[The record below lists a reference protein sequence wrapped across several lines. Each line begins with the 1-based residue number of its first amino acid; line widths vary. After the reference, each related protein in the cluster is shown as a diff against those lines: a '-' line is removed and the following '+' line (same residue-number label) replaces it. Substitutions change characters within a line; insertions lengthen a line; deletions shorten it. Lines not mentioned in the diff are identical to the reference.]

1 MSDKNKILKF
11 LIQVIGWGLVF
22 GFPLFFTWK
31 EGNPMTWVKFLGYVG
46 VPIAFITVFY
56 ANYFIFIDRLL
67 FRKRLL
73 VFIIVNLFLFVLLS
87 LCLHGWQ
94 EYYFIHFVNEGP
106 RHSRPFPPR
115 SVFIIRDGVMMALV
129 SALSVAIRMT
139 ENWYILEQEKK
150 ELENARSEAELQ
162 NLKSQLNPHFL
173 FNTLNN
179 IYSLIAIDPDRAQFA
194 VIQAAIEGV
203 DAEIAP
209 SCIHADVRGKAHGI
223 RPMAAAVAVLAERS
237 VFGHMPHAVLVRH
250 MQLHGAEVR
259 RAQHCPHLR
268 TLAQRH
274 DPLWPRRAAHVHI
287 GQGQSH

>member
-1 MSDKNKILKF
+1 MTKSGINLYLCNMSDKNKILKF

-106 RHSRPFPPR
+106 RHSRPPDF
-115 SVFIIRDGVMMALV
+115 VNV
-129 SALSVAIRMT
+129 SPK
-139 ENWYILEQEKK
+139 NH
-150 ELENARSEAELQ
+150 LQ
-162 NLKSQLNPHFL
+162 
-173 FNTLNN
+173 
-179 IYSLIAIDPDRAQFA
+179 IMGRY
-194 VIQAAIEGV
+194 V
-203 DAEIAP
+203 DVV
-209 SCIHADVRGKAHGI
+209 S
-223 RPMAAAVAVLAERS
+223 
-237 VFGHMPHAVLVRH
+237 
-250 MQLHGAEVR
+250 
-259 RAQHCPHLR
+259 
-268 TLAQRH
+268 
-274 DPLWPRRAAHVHI
+274 
-287 GQGQSH
+287 

>member
-94 EYYFIHFVNEGP
+94 EYYFIHFVNALHKYRMLYHTGGALPFLQPTGIGAP
-106 RHSRPFPPR
+106 RITRK
-115 SVFIIRDGVMMALV
+115 
-129 SALSVAIRMT
+129 
-139 ENWYILEQEKK
+139 NKK
-150 ELENARSEAELQ
+150 
-162 NLKSQLNPHFL
+162 
-173 FNTLNN
+173 
-179 IYSLIAIDPDRAQFA
+179 
-194 VIQAAIEGV
+194 
-203 DAEIAP
+203 
-209 SCIHADVRGKAHGI
+209 
-223 RPMAAAVAVLAERS
+223 
-237 VFGHMPHAVLVRH
+237 
-250 MQLHGAEVR
+250 
-259 RAQHCPHLR
+259 
-268 TLAQRH
+268 
-274 DPLWPRRAAHVHI
+274 
-287 GQGQSH
+287 

>member
-31 EGNPMTWVKFLGYVG
+31 EGNSMTWVKFLGYVG

-150 ELENARSEAELQ
+150 NW
-162 NLKSQLNPHFL
+162 K
-173 FNTLNN
+173 
-179 IYSLIAIDPDRAQFA
+179 
-194 VIQAAIEGV
+194 
-203 DAEIAP
+203 
-209 SCIHADVRGKAHGI
+209 
-223 RPMAAAVAVLAERS
+223 
-237 VFGHMPHAVLVRH
+237 MPVPKRNC
-250 MQLHGAEVR
+250 R
-259 RAQHCPHLR
+259 
-268 TLAQRH
+268 
-274 DPLWPRRAAHVHI
+274 I
-287 GQGQSH
+287 